1 MRGRQGA
8 LGLVWA
14 PAPLSP
20 RQSLVPGKTRW
31 PSQPVRSGAQMG
43 GSRLKSQGRISPS
56 PLLSTPVQIPGR
68 HPGGREWDERDEAG
82 GDPRWARRTQPAN
95 GLRPDLPAGGGAGHS

>member
-1 MRGRQGA
+1 
-8 LGLVWA
+8 
-14 PAPLSP
+14 
-20 RQSLVPGKTRW
+20 
-31 PSQPVRSGAQMG
+31 MG

-82 GDPRWARRTQPAN
+82 GDPAGLGEPSRPTDSVRTSQQV
-95 GLRPDLPAGGGAGHS
+95 GGPVTRSLFLSRDGETTR

>member
-1 MRGRQGA
+1 
-8 LGLVWA
+8 
-14 PAPLSP
+14 
-20 RQSLVPGKTRW
+20 
-31 PSQPVRSGAQMG
+31 MG

-82 GDPRWARRTQPAN
+82 GDPAGLGEPSRPTDSVRTSQQEAN
-95 GLRPDLPAGGGAGHS
+95 AAASQWVGNHNGDSESDP